1 MGALHEKDGEKEK
14 SFVCEAKHQDGK
26 LPSKFIEH
34 CQDETNNL
42 K

>member
-26 LPSKFIEH
+26 LHSKLNEH
-34 CQDETNNL
+34 SIL
-42 K
+42 